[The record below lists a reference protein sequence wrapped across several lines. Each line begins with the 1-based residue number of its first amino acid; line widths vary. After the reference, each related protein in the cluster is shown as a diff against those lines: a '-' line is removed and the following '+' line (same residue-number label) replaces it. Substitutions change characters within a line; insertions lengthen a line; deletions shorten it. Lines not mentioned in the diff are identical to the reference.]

1 VSDEQPDPAQRN
13 SRQDVSQGAKALAVA
28 WSLPFQ
34 LVIPPLVGGGIGYLL
49 DHWLHTKPALMLVL
63 GLLGF
68 IVGLREV
75 IKTAGLLDKKD
86 GG

>member
-1 VSDEQPDPAQRN
+1 VSDEQPDPAKRN
-13 SRQDVSQGAKALAVA
+13 SQRVVSQGAKAFAIA

-34 LVIPPLVGGGIGYLL
+34 LIVPPLVGGGIGYLL
-49 DHWLHTKPALMLVL
+49 DRWLHTKPALMLVL

-68 IVGLREV
+68 ILGLREV
-75 IKTAGLLDKKD
+75 IKAAALLDKKD

>member
-1 VSDEQPDPAQRN
+1 VSEQPIDPGRK
-13 SRQDVSQGAKALAVA
+13 SRDDLSQGAKAFAVA

-34 LVIPPLVGGGIGYLL
+34 LIVPPLVGGAIGYLL
-49 DHWLHTKPALMLVL
+49 DRWLHTKPALMLVL

-68 IVGLREV
+68 IIGLREV
-75 IKTAGLLDKKD
+75 IKMASLLDKKN